1 MLLLHDKL
9 ACVLEN
15 LKQHF
20 FFFSFGCFTY
30 RKNIENLRPEFV
42 ALNLEICPFRQL
54 GPLLSFFCWLA
65 LALHIHMGVAASAG
79 KGTSALFA
87 RLGHCQCAVFPSAN
101 TRQHS
106 TACPSVDS

>member
-1 MLLLHDKL
+1 
-9 ACVLEN
+9 
-15 LKQHF
+15 
-20 FFFSFGCFTY
+20 
-30 RKNIENLRPEFV
+30 
-42 ALNLEICPFRQL
+42 
-54 GPLLSFFCWLA
+54 
-65 LALHIHMGVAASAG
+65 MGVAASAG